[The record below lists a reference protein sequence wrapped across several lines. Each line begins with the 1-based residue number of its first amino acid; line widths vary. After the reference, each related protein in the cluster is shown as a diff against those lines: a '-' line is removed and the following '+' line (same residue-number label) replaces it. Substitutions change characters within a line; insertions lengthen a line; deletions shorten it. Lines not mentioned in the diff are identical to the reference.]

1 MIFGNLM
8 FIQKRKLINLGGLQ
22 SWTRAIATQQKFKDK
37 VIIKVKGG
45 TGGAGC
51 SSFGREKFV
60 PYGPPDG
67 GNGGDGGSVYIA
79 TRPGIFNNLSHLL
92 SHYKADSGTNGKGGN
107 CHGSLG
113 SSSIIYVPPGT
124 IVKEIKNLNE
134 EEEQGSS
141 YPVQWVQRP
150 GNERL
155 PKVALEGPSFEE
167 EAERQAQELLHSKS
181 PPMDPYPIVYSMMDD
196 GGKPRILCRGGIGG
210 FGNVHFLNE
219 KNRSPKFATKGL
231 KGQSKVFELELK
243 TLCDIGLVGLPNAG
257 KSTLL
262 NSLTRASSTVGDYEF
277 TTLQPHL
284 GTVRLISDN
293 HIPVSFRL
301 ADIPGLIEGA
311 SEGRGLG
318 FEFLRHVERAKL
330 LCMVIDISP
339 RAKISCTEAFQQLW
353 KELEE
358 YNPDLLKRLSV
369 VIANK
374 ADLSSQKQLQ
384 GLEEMVFNKRRTI
397 RVIPISATQRQGM
410 DVLLRCMADA
420 YSNLS
425 VV

>member
-8 FIQKRKLINLGGLQ
+8 FIHGRRLINLGGLQ
-22 SWTRAIATQQKFKDK
+22 SWARAFATQQKFKDK

-60 PYGPPDG
+60 PYGPADG

-79 TRPGIFNNLSHLL
+79 TRPGTFNNLSHLL
-92 SHYKADSGTNGKGGN
+92 SHYKATAGTNGKGGN

-124 IVKEIKNLNE
+124 IVKEIQNLNE
-134 EEEQGSS
+134 EEEQSHN

-155 PKVALEGPSFEE
+155 PKLALDGPSFED
-167 EAERQAQELLHSKS
+167 EAERQAQELFYSKS
-181 PPMDPYPIVYSMMDD
+181 PPINTYPIKYNLMDD
-196 GGKPRILCRGGIGG
+196 DGKPRILCQGGIGG
-210 FGNVHFLNE
+210 FGNVHFLSE

-284 GTVRLISDN
+284 GTVRVISDN

-311 SEGRGLG
+311 SDGRGLG
-318 FEFLRHVERAKL
+318 FEFLRHIERAKL

-339 RAKISCTEAFQQLW
+339 KARISCTEAFQQLW

-358 YNPDLLKRLSV
+358 YNPELVERLSV

-374 ADLSSQKQLQ
+374 ADISAEKQLES
-384 GLEEMVFNKRRTI
+384 LKDVVSKKRQSI

-410 DVLLRCMADA
+410 DILLRCMADA
-420 YSNLS
+420 YTKMKSL
-425 VV
+425 